1 MCPDGT
7 IPYVGMDFVPDVTYL
22 FSLGIVFWWDHSL
35 CWHCVQRGSC
45 LMLDFVPD
53 VTYFLWALCPGGT
66 IPYVGIVF

>member
-1 MCPDGT
+1 M
-7 IPYVGMDFVPDVTYL
+7 L
-22 FSLGIVFWWDHSL
+22 AL
-35 CWHCVQRGSC
+35 CSEGPC